1 MPESACV
8 ILGSRP
14 KLFSTR
20 SANRMPI
27 AFFLQFE
34 FDS

>member
-1 MPESACV
+1 MPESTCV

-20 SANRMPI
+20 SANRMPM
-27 AFFLQFE
+27 AFFLQLE
-34 FDS
+34 LDS